1 MITTGQEEDDQHKQC
16 INNTKEKVMNITIMT
31 N

>member
-1 MITTGQEEDDQHKQC
+1 MIITGQEEDDQHKRC
-16 INNTKEKVMNITIMT
+16 INNTKEKIMNIKILT